1 MARKS
6 GPRKPKSDSKIDR
19 VKADRV
25 KADRAK
31 TDRIDPVEPD
41 PVELEPIET
50 DPRSAARATR
60 RRRTP
65 ASEEN
70 LPPVVEAEILD
81 PEIVDRQVVEP
92 QIVDDDGPSA
102 APPAVDLAEVGE
114 LPEGF
119 TRSSSG
125 GGDAEALGEV
135 TEQAA
140 EESGGNE
147 GGALVAFDPLGRY
160 LAEMRRFPL
169 LSREEEIEIAKR
181 YAKDHDPADAY
192 RLVTANLRLVVKIA
206 SEFAHASRNLL
217 DLIQE
222 GNVGLMEAVRNFDP
236 YRGIRFPSYAV
247 WWVRA
252 YIYRFLINNW
262 RLVKIGTTQAQRKL
276 FFNLRKETERL
287 EAEGFTA
294 QPLLLAQRMGVKESE
309 VREMQ
314 ERMAHSEVSLNQPMR
329 EDEAVELLDV
339 IPDTSDTPEEAAAHD
354 EWRTFAREKIDQFAS
369 TLKDKEFEIFQS
381 RLLSEDPP
389 TLQEVG
395 TRFGISRER
404 VRQIEARLKKR
415 LKLFLKSQASDIEQ
429 AGP

>member
-1 MARKS
+1 MTDPGAVRLRVTSASAPWRFHARGNPDHPAEHS
-6 GPRKPKSDSKIDR
+6 GGAQIRPRKL
-19 VKADRV
+19 
-25 KADRAK
+25 K
-31 TDRIDPVEPD
+31 TDPTTDPVR
-41 PVELEPIET
+41 I
-50 DPRSAARATR
+50 AARTTR

-65 ASEEN
+65 AADEKPS
-70 LPPVVEAEILD
+70 PVVEAEIVD
-81 PEIVDRQVVEP
+81 PQIIEP
-92 QIVDDDGPSA
+92 QIVDDDRPA
-102 APPAVDLAEVGE
+102 AVPLADLAEAGE

-119 TRSSSG
+119 ARARAG
-125 GGDAEALGEV
+125 EAAGESDV
-135 TEQAA
+135 QTVQEVVEEAA
-140 EESGGNE
+140 EESGGSD
-147 GGALVAFDPLGRY
+147 GGALVPFDPLGRY
-160 LAEMRRFPL
+160 LTEIRRFPL
-169 LSREEEIEIAKR
+169 LNREEEIEIAKR
-181 YAKDHDPADAY
+181 YAKHHDPADAY

-314 ERMAHSEVSLNQPMR
+314 ERMAHSEVSLNQPVR

-369 TLKDKEFEIFQS
+369 TLKDKELEIFQS

-395 TRFGISRER
+395 ARFGISRER

>member
-6 GPRKPKSDSKIDR
+6 VPRKPK
-19 VKADRV
+19 
-25 KADRAK
+25 
-31 TDRIDPVEPD
+31 
-41 PVELEPIET
+41 T
-50 DPRSAARATR
+50 DPAEDPIRTAAGATR
-60 RRRTP
+60 RRRFAAANEETP
-65 ASEEN
+65 HA
-70 LPPVVEAEILD
+70 PAID
-81 PEIVDRQVVEP
+81 AEIVDAE
-92 QIVDDDGPSA
+92 IVGERASQRA
-102 APPAVDLAEVGE
+102 EDLAEIGE
-114 LPEGF
+114 LPGEF
-119 TRSSSG
+119 ASG
-125 GGDAEALGEV
+125 GDRTEESTAEDIAKVVADDAAG
-135 TEQAA
+135 
-140 EESGGNE
+140 ESGG
-147 GGALVAFDPLGRY
+147 LVAYDPLGRY
-160 LAEMRRFPL
+160 LAEIRRFPL

-181 YAKDHDPADAY
+181 YTKHHDPADAY

-206 SEFAHASRNLL
+206 GEFAHASRNLL

-314 ERMAHSEVSLNQPMR
+314 ERMAHSEVSLNQPVR
-329 EDEAVELLDV
+329 EDETAELLDV
-339 IPDTSDTPEEAAAHD
+339 LPDNSDTPEEAAAHD

-369 TLKDKEFEIFQS
+369 TLKDKDLEIFQS

-395 TRFGISRER
+395 ARFGISRER
-404 VRQIEARLKKR
+404 VRQIEAQLKKR